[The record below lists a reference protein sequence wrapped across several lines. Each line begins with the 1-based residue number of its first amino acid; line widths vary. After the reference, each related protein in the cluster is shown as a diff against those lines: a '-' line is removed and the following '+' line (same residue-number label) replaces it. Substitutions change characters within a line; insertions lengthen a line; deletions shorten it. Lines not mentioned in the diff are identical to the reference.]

1 MKILKKGALCALL
14 TLLCVGSFAQRP
26 VHEKSIPL
34 NEPNYRKP
42 KLFEDL
48 PETISLNVQ
57 QLQHLLDADLGKS
70 VSFPMG
76 DGINYQG
83 TVISKSNALD
93 ETTKSVVVKSTNR
106 RGATFTFS
114 KITGTDGLVTYRG
127 RIISFNNID
136 AFELA
141 QENGHYILQK
151 KSLYDLYNE

>member
-14 TLLCVGSFAQRP
+14 SLLYVGAMAQRP
-26 VHEKSIPL
+26 VHEKSIPI
-34 NEPNYRKP
+34 NEPDYRKP

-48 PETISLNVQ
+48 PETISLNVD
-57 QLQHLLDADLGKS
+57 QLQTLLDAEIGKN
-70 VSFPMG
+70 VSFPMVKG
-76 DGINYQG
+76 VTYQG

-93 ETTKSVVVKSTNR
+93 AATKSVVIKCTNR

-114 KITGTDGLVTYRG
+114 RVLGADGEVTYRG

-141 QENGHYILQK
+141 QQNGQYILQK